1 MATINFEKNKK
12 EALKNLVWD
21 KRKSVVQGSF
31 IVNGKPIDDDTSLAL
46 EYINLYSSFIYDQG
60 ESFPTLKYDRFRT
73 FFLDLREALE
83 THIEQGQYDTETLK
97 KIMVHLNLELG
108 TDVNFTDT
116 FQSMMLEGS
125 LEKDYSDYQEN
136 FTFDYLYQQ
145 YGRGRKESL
154 YNYLDDINPTRGG
167 KR

>member
-83 THIEQGQYDTETLK
+83 THIGQGQYDTETLK